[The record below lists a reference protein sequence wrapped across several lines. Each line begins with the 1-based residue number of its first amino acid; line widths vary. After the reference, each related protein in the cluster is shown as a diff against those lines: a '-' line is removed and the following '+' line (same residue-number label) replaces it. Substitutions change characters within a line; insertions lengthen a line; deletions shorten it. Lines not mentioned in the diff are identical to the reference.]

1 MTVVLE
7 TRDVTR
13 YFGAVKAADH
23 LSVQLQE
30 GEIVGIVGPNGSGKT
45 TFVNIVTGYVKPTQG
60 QVFFKGGDVSGLDPR
75 KLTKLGI
82 TRSFQVPQL
91 YTRLSILENMLIAL
105 SAHSERH
112 WQFWRPLKT
121 GERINQALRVLG
133 QFGFQDGTHH
143 RVSTL
148 PEGGRKLLDVAL
160 SFALR
165 PKLLL
170 LDEPTSGVSVD
181 EKFGLMDTLVGVV
194 KDSGITT
201 VFIEHDMDV
210 VARYADRVIVFAEGS
225 ILADG
230 QPDAVFANPEV
241 RRHVLGEGV

>member
-45 TFVNIVTGYVKPTQG
+45 TFV
-60 QVFFKGGDVSGLDPR
+60 
-75 KLTKLGI
+75 
-82 TRSFQVPQL
+82 
-91 YTRLSILENMLIAL
+91 ILENMLIAL